1 MKIQPSKC
9 VGCSE
14 RGVYKKTY
22 NTEWMYILEKEI
34 SKINKL
40 NFYLLEKK
48 KSKLKSA
55 KQK

>member
-1 MKIQPSKC
+1 MKIHPSKC
-9 VGCSE
+9 VGCGE
-14 RGVYKKTY
+14 RGVYKKTC
-22 NTEWMYILEKEI
+22 NMEWKYILEKEI